1 MTKNELVELIAQKSG
16 LKRKDAEASL
26 AAFVETINET
36 LVKGEDVALIGFGSF
51 GVRERKAREGRNPRT
66 GETITIKASKLPY
79 FRAGKKLRDSLNA

>member
-79 FRAGKKLRDSLNA
+79 IRAGKKLRDSLNA